1 MLGSIPA
8 SRSNEKV
15 MTTNQPISDKL
26 VAWRFGQ
33 TGRFFGAIIRNR
45 GSLIGL
51 TMVLML
57 ITVAILA
64 PWIAPYDPL
73 KMGAGRRLQP
83 PTWAHPFGT
92 DEFGRDM
99 LSRIIIGS
107 RLTLTVGAVAVGIS
121 ATTGLVIGLVGGYA
135 GGWLERLLMRG
146 VDILFSFTE
155 VLIALAAVAILG
167 PSLQNAVIA
176 VGVAAIPFY
185 ARITYAQVL
194 VEKNRP
200 YFEAAVCG
208 GAGHFRLIFR
218 HLLINV
224 LPPLV
229 VVATLGMSTSMLACA
244 GLSFL
249 GLGAQPPFPEW
260 GLMLALGR
268 DYIIRAPWITTIPGV
283 AIAVTVL
290 AFNLLGDGIRE
301 GLDPGR
307 RDN

>member
-1 MLGSIPA
+1 MA
-8 SRSNEKV
+8 SERPIAVQIVTPRRVGRARSFV
-15 MTTNQPISDKL
+15 
-26 VAWRFGQ
+26 
-33 TGRFFGAIIRNR
+33 GAILRNR
-45 GSLIGL
+45 GAVIGL
-51 TMVLML
+51 AIVLVL
-57 ITVAILA
+57 IAVAILA

-83 PTWAHPFGT
+83 PSWAHPFGT

-99 LSRIIIGS
+99 LSRIIFGS
-107 RLTLTVGAVAVGIS
+107 RLTLTVGTVAVSIS
-121 ATTGLVIGLVGGYA
+121 ATTGLLVGMIGGYV
-135 GGWLERLLMRG
+135 GGWPERLLMRS
-146 VDILFSFTE
+146 VDVLFSFTE

-185 ARITYAQVL
+185 ARIAYAQVMI
-194 VEKNRP
+194 EKNRP
-200 YFEAAVCG
+200 YFEAAVST

-218 HLLINV
+218 HLLLNV
-224 LPPLV
+224 LPPMI
-229 VVATLGMSTSMLACA
+229 VVATLGMSTSILGAA

-268 DYIIRAPWITTIPGV
+268 DYITLAPWITTIPGV

-290 AFNLLGDGIRE
+290 GFNLLGAGIRE
-301 GLDPGR
+301 GIDPGGS
-307 RDN
+307 DN

>member
-1 MLGSIPA
+1 MA
-8 SRSNEKV
+8 SERPIAVQIVTPRRVGRARSFV
-15 MTTNQPISDKL
+15 
-26 VAWRFGQ
+26 
-33 TGRFFGAIIRNR
+33 GAILRNR
-45 GSLIGL
+45 GAVIGL
-51 TMVLML
+51 AIVLVL
-57 ITVAILA
+57 IAVAILA

-83 PTWAHPFGT
+83 PSWAHPFGT

-99 LSRIIIGS
+99 LSRIIFGS
-107 RLTLTVGAVAVGIS
+107 RLTLTVGTVAVSIS
-121 ATTGLVIGLVGGYA
+121 ATTGLLVGMIGGYV
-135 GGWLERLLMRG
+135 GGWPERLLMRS
-146 VDILFSFTE
+146 VDVLFSFTE

-185 ARITYAQVL
+185 ARIAYAQVMI
-194 VEKNRP
+194 EKNRP
-200 YFEAAVCG
+200 YFEAAVST

-218 HLLINV
+218 HLLLNV
-224 LPPLV
+224 LPPMI
-229 VVATLGMSTSMLACA
+229 VVATLGMSTSILGAA

-268 DYIIRAPWITTIPGV
+268 DYITLAPWITTIPGV

-290 AFNLLGDGIRE
+290 GFNLLGDGIRE
-301 GLDPGR
+301 GIDPGGS
-307 RDN
+307 DN